1 MQLDVSVILIEAAK
15 FCTLLFIGFAAVKSR
30 IFSHESLGTLSAFAL
45 KISLPALIVTALPA
59 ATTRIMLLQAL
70 PLLAVLPVWYALL
83 ALGGVLTAKLCKMPP
98 NTARVHIVQYLMGNI
113 GVMGMILVLA
123 TLGDSA
129 AIYMASI
136 YFVDQCVMWTFCE
149 NLSYPVENQRTLS
162 LASLK
167 KVLTIPTMI
176 AFFIALAMVLLDW
189 HPDNFVIDVLTELGR
204 TSKSIAMIFIGGT
217 LATLDFKHLRHL
229 NGILCIVVFKMLLLP
244 LFVFWAT
251 GLLGDFLNSTAR
263 LVLTLSSALPCLFA
277 MSILARNNGTD
288 YEYATMSVFV
298 TTMASMVTI
307 PFISWLINLMM

>member
-59 ATTRIMLLQAL
+59 ATTRVMLLQAL
-70 PLLAVLPVWYALL
+70 PLLAALPFWYALL
-83 ALGGVLTAKLCKMPP
+83 AIGGVLTAKLCKMSP
-98 NTARVHIVQYLMGNI
+98 NTARVHIVQYMMGNI
-113 GVMGMILVLA
+113 GVMGMILILA
-123 TLGDSA
+123 TLGDGA

-136 YFVDQCVMWTFCE
+136 YFVDQCMMWTVCE
-149 NLSYPVENQRTLS
+149 NLSYPVEAQRTLS
-162 LASLK
+162 LSSLK
-167 KVLTIPTMI
+167 KVLTIPTMV
-176 AFFIALAMVLLDW
+176 AFFIAIAMIALDW
-189 HPDNFVIDVLTELGR
+189 HPDNLIVDVLTELGR

-217 LATLDFKHLRHL
+217 LATLNLKRLSYL
-229 NGILCIVVFKMLLLP
+229 NGILYIIGFKMLLLP
-244 LFVFWAT
+244 LFVFWVT
-251 GLLGDFLNSTAR
+251 GLFSGFLDPMAR
-263 LVLTLSSALPCLFA
+263 MVLTLSSALPCLFA

-307 PFISWLINLMM
+307 PLVSWLVNLMM

>member
-59 ATTRIMLLQAL
+59 ATTRVMLLQAL
-70 PLLAVLPVWYALL
+70 PLLAALPFWYALL
-83 ALGGVLTAKLCKMPP
+83 AIGGVLTAKLCKMSP
-98 NTARVHIVQYLMGNI
+98 NTARVHIVQYMMGNI
-113 GVMGMILVLA
+113 GVMGMILILA
-123 TLGDSA
+123 TLGDGA

-136 YFVDQCVMWTFCE
+136 YFVDQCMMWTVCE
-149 NLSYPVENQRTLS
+149 NLSYPVEAQRTLS
-162 LASLK
+162 LSSLK
-167 KVLTIPTMI
+167 KVLTIPTMV
-176 AFFIALAMVLLDW
+176 AFFIAIAMIALDW
-189 HPDNFVIDVLTELGR
+189 HPDNLIVDVLTELGR

-217 LATLDFKHLRHL
+217 LATLNLKRLSYL
-229 NGILCIVVFKMLLLP
+229 NGILYIIGFKMLLLP
-244 LFVFWAT
+244 LFVFWVT
-251 GLLGDFLNSTAR
+251 GLFPGFLDPMAR
-263 LVLTLSSALPCLFA
+263 MVLTLSSALPCLFA

-307 PFISWLINLMM
+307 PLVSWLVNLMM